1 MKHAGR
7 DRVAVNISWAQPDI
21 FHNMVLSLGGMH
33 FLMCFIGCV
42 GSLMA
47 ESGLVDILSCA
58 FRGVI
63 MLTWKQEISTECPCI
78 EIIIL

>member
-7 DRVAVNISWAQPDI
+7 DRVAVNISSAQPDI

-47 ESGLVDILSCA
+47 ESGLVDTCRVLFVVSFC
-58 FRGVI
+58 
-63 MLTWKQEISTECPCI
+63 
-78 EIIIL
+78 